1 MFISHVV
8 SVIRD
13 WFNVKVIEC
22 GVVVNGVEYSSI
34 MSVGLST

>member
-22 GVVVNGVEYSSI
+22 VVVVSVVECSLF
-34 MSVGLST
+34 MLVGLST